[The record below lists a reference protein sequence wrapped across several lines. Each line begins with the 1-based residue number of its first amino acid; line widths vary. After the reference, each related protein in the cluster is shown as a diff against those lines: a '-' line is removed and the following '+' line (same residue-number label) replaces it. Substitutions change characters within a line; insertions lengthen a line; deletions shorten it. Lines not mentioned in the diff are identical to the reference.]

1 VDQDEYGRMY
11 AAEERQ
17 WWYAGMRAIVD
28 AVLREPLRGLCP
40 DVRPLLVD
48 AGCGTGQNLRQF
60 GGWARAIGFDLSAEA
75 LRFCRA
81 RGVAAAR
88 ASVLALP
95 IRSASVEV
103 VTSFDVIY
111 HGWVESDLG
120 AVRELVRVLRP
131 GGLLVVR
138 VPALM
143 LLWGAHDVAVHSRH
157 RYTARELGDLFEG
170 AGLQVMRVTY
180 CNSILFPVLALRR
193 TLDRWFSR
201 HGSDVEFL
209 PAPLE
214 WLFLRFLRLEA
225 WLIGLG
231 LRLPVGASVVALG
244 RKGDG
249 LVVERATR
257 GVRPPVTIRAQC

>member
-1 VDQDEYGRMY
+1 MDLDEYGRMH

-17 WWYAGMRAIVD
+17 WWYVGMRAITD
-28 AVLREPLRGLCP
+28 TLLRKALGDLRLRG
-40 DVRPLLVD
+40 RPRLVD
-48 AGCGTGQNLRQF
+48 AGCGTGQNLYHF
-60 GGWARAIGFDLSAEA
+60 GERAWAVGFDLAPEA
-75 LRFCRA
+75 LRWCRA
-81 RGVAAAR
+81 RGVRAAR

-95 IRSASVEV
+95 LPAASVDV

-111 HGWVESDLG
+111 HGWVENDED
-120 AVRELVRVLRP
+120 AVRELVRTLRP

-143 LLWGAHDVAVHSRH
+143 MLWGAHDQAVHSRH
-157 RYTARELGDLFEG
+157 RYTAPELSQLFRG
-170 AGLQVMRVTY
+170 AGLEVVRVTY

-193 TLDRWFSR
+193 TLDRWLGR

-225 WLIGLG
+225 GLIGLG
-231 LRLPVGASVVALG
+231 LRLPIGASVVAVG
-244 RKGDG
+244 RKPESSLG
-249 LVVERATR
+249 
-257 GVRPPVTIRAQC
+257 

>member
-1 VDQDEYGRMY
+1 LDQDEYGRMY

-17 WWYAGMRAIVD
+17 WWYAGMRAVTD
-28 AVLREPLRGLCP
+28 ALLRDALPQDP
-40 DVRPLLVD
+40 AARPLLVD
-48 AGCGTGQNLRQF
+48 AGCGTGQNLRHF
-60 GGWARAIGFDLSAEA
+60 GGGARAFGFDLSAEA

-95 IRSASVEV
+95 LRAGSVDV

-131 GGLLVVR
+131 GGVLVVR

-143 LLWGAHDVAVHSRH
+143 MLWGAHDEAVHSRH
-157 RYTARELGDLFEG
+157 RYTATELRRLLEC
-170 AGLQVMRVTY
+170 AGLEGVRVTY

-193 TLDRWFSR
+193 TLDRWFAR

-214 WLFLRFLRLEA
+214 WLFLRFLRVEA
-225 WLIGLG
+225 RLIGWGLG
-231 LRLPVGASVVALG
+231 LPIGASVMALG
-244 RKGDG
+244 RKREEG
-249 LVVERATR
+249 RA
-257 GVRPPVTIRAQC
+257 

>member
-1 VDQDEYGRMY
+1 MY
-11 AAEERQ
+11 AAEEGQ
-17 WWYAGMRAIVD
+17 WWYAGMRAITD
-28 AVLREPLRGLCP
+28 AALREPLRGLRTR
-40 DVRPLLVD
+40 DQRLLVD
-48 AGCGTGQNLRQF
+48 AGCGTGQNLRHF
-60 GGWARAIGFDLSAEA
+60 GGSARAVGFDLSPEA

-95 IRSASVEV
+95 LRGASVDV

-111 HGWVESDLG
+111 HSSVESDLG

-131 GGLLVVR
+131 KGLLVVR

-143 LLWGAHDVAVHSRH
+143 LLWGAHDEAVHSRH
-157 RYTARELGDLFEG
+157 RYTAREMRGLFEH
-170 AGLQVMRVTY
+170 AGLEVVRVTY
-180 CNSILFPVLALRR
+180 CNTILFPLLALRR

-225 WLIGLG
+225 GLIGLG
-231 LRLPVGASVVALG
+231 VRLPVGASVIALG
-244 RKGDG
+244 RKGEG
-249 LVVERATR
+249 TR
-257 GVRPPVTIRAQC
+257 G

>member
-1 VDQDEYGRMY
+1 LDQDEYGRMY

-17 WWYAGMRAIVD
+17 WWYAGMRAVTD
-28 AVLREPLRGLCP
+28 ALWGAHFPRVPAA
-40 DVRPLLVD
+40 RPLLVD
-48 AGCGTGQNLRQF
+48 AGCGTGQNLRHF
-60 GGWARAIGFDLSAEA
+60 ADRARAFGFDLSAAA

-81 RGVAAAR
+81 RGVTAGR

-95 IRSASVEV
+95 LRDASVDV

-143 LLWGAHDVAVHSRH
+143 MLWGAHDEAVHSRH
-157 RYTARELGDLFEG
+157 RYTARELRLLFE
-170 AGLQVMRVTY
+170 ASGLEVVRVTY
-180 CNSILFPVLALRR
+180 CNSILFPLLALRR
-193 TLDRWFSR
+193 TLDRWFAR

-214 WLFLRFLRLEA
+214 WLFLRFLWLEA
-225 WLIGLG
+225 RLIGLG
-231 LRLPVGASVVALG
+231 LRLPVGASVMALG
-244 RKGDG
+244 RKR
-249 LVVERATR
+249 E
-257 GVRPPVTIRAQC
+257 

>member
-1 VDQDEYGRMY
+1 LDQDEYRRMY

-17 WWYAGMRAIVD
+17 WWYAGMRAVTD
-28 AVLREPLRGLCP
+28 ALLREALPRDPAAL
-40 DVRPLLVD
+40 PLLVD
-48 AGCGTGQNLRQF
+48 AGCGTGQNLRHF
-60 GGWARAIGFDLSAEA
+60 ASRARAFGFDLSAEA

-95 IRSASVEV
+95 LRARSVDV
-103 VTSFDVIY
+103 LTSFDVIY

-131 GGLLVVR
+131 GGILVVR

-143 LLWGAHDVAVHSRH
+143 MLWGAHDEAVHSRH
-157 RYTARELGDLFEG
+157 RYTVPELRRLFER
-170 AGLQVMRVTY
+170 AGLEVVRVTY

-193 TLDRWFSR
+193 TFDRWLAR

-214 WLFLRFLRLEA
+214 WLFLRFLRVEA
-225 WLIGLG
+225 RLIGWGFG
-231 LRLPVGASVVALG
+231 LPIGASVMALG
-244 RKGDG
+244 RKREQG
-249 LVVERATR
+249 RA
-257 GVRPPVTIRAQC
+257 

>member
-1 VDQDEYGRMY
+1 MY

-17 WWYAGMRAIVD
+17 WWYAGMRAITD
-28 AVLREPLRGLCP
+28 AVLRKPLRGLRTK
-40 DVRPLLVD
+40 DRPLVVD
-48 AGCGTGQNLRQF
+48 AGCGTGQNLRSF
-60 GGWARAIGFDLSAEA
+60 GGWARAFGFDLSAEA

-81 RGVAAAR
+81 RGVVAAR

-95 IRSASVEV
+95 LRGGSIDV

-111 HGWVESDLG
+111 HGWVESDLR
-120 AVRELVRVLRP
+120 AIRELVRLLRP

-143 LLWGAHDVAVHSRH
+143 LLWGAHDEAVHSRH
-157 RYTARELGDLFEG
+157 RYTARELRDLFSG
-170 AGLQVMRVTY
+170 AGLEVVRVTY
-180 CNSILFPVLALRR
+180 CNSILFPLLASRR
-193 TLDRWFSR
+193 TLDRWLSR

-214 WLFLRFLRLEA
+214 WLFLRLLRLEA

-231 LRLPVGASVVALG
+231 VRLPIGASVVALG
-244 RKGDG
+244 RKGEG
-249 LVVERATR
+249 PR
-257 GVRPPVTIRAQC
+257 G